1 MVFMRVSPKEAVTSA
16 EPLTTPEVS
25 SCSTEAY
32 QAEGKSLELAY
43 SPGLPQSLCL
53 LTPGPPQPARE
64 PPLGGDATLV
74 SPAPSGQGHACPP
87 IPQSPSSP
95 SQPFIP
101 SPASVIKRFRGIKT
115 SSHNSLG

>member
-43 SPGLPQSLCL
+43 RPGLPQSLCL
-53 LTPGPPQPARE
+53 LTPGLPQPARE

-74 SPAPSGQGHACPP
+74 SPAPFGQGHACPP
-87 IPQSPSSP
+87 IPQSPS
-95 SQPFIP
+95 FIP
-101 SPASVIKRFRGIKT
+101 ISTLCPLSCFYNKKVQG
-115 SSHNSLG
+115 N